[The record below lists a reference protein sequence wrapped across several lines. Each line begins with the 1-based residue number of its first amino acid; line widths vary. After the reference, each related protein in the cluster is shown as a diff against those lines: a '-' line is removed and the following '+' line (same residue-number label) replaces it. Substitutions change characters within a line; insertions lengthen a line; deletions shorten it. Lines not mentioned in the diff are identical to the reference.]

1 MLSTITA
8 AEAQFRYE
16 TATRDRELALMAS
29 IRERRRADEALVTA
43 TVAPVRTA
51 GASVG
56 ALGEVIPASVSRPGW
71 PRPISVRGSA
81 SAACVAV

>member
-29 IRERRRADEALVTA
+29 IRERRRAGAATMTA
-43 TVAPVRTA
+43 NAAPTKTVASIAPVK
-51 GASVG
+51 
-56 ALGEVIPASVSRPGW
+56 EVTPASVSSSGW
-71 PRPISVRGSA
+71 PRPISVGGST